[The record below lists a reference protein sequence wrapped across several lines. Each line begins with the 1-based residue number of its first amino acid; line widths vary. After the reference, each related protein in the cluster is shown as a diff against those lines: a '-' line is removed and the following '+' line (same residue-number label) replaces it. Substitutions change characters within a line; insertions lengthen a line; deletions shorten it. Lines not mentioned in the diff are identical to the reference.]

1 MNVKILINEMIPV
14 YETDT
19 GERVVD
25 GRELH
30 DFLEVGRDFTNWIK
44 DRIEKYGFIVEEDFS
59 PILAKPLKA
68 EGHEQITY

>member
-1 MNVKILINEMIPV
+1 MNDLEVIDNELIPV

-30 DFLEVGRDFTNWIK
+30 DFLNVSRDFSTWINQ
-44 DRIEKYGFIVEEDFS
+44 RIKEYGF
-59 PILAKPLKA
+59 
-68 EGHEQITY
+68 

>member
-1 MNVKILINEMIPV
+1 MKILINEMIPV

-30 DFLEVGRDFTNWIK
+30 DFWKLGEILLIGS
-44 DRIEKYGFIVEEDFS
+44 RIV
-59 PILAKPLKA
+59 
-68 EGHEQITY
+68 